1 MEENKT
7 LTDAIND
14 MHRIARQLIEEYAE
28 SGNTKSR
35 KLLIDIFGEKYFF
48 SELIKASDDL
58 YDEDRSRIAE
68 LLMN

>member
-35 KLLIDIFGEKYFF
+35 QLLIDILGERYFF

-58 YDEDRSRIAE
+58 YDEDRTRIAE
-68 LLMN
+68 LLMK